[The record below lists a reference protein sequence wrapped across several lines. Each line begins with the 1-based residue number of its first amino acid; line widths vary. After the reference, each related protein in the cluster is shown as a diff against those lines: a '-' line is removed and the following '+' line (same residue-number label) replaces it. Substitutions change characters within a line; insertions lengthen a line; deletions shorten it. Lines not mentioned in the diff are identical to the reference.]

1 MNKPL
6 RLAIKIYSRK
16 FCPIFE
22 LVLGNI
28 EIFKYKRIIKCKTSV
43 MGKNQR

>member
-6 RLAIKIYSRK
+6 RLGIKISNRK
-16 FCPIFE
+16 FYPIFE

-28 EIFKYKRIIKCKTSV
+28 EIFKLK
-43 MGKNQR
+43 